1 MKKID
6 SITIVLLFGLILFSI
21 IFLSS
26 FKSEGNS
33 LKIISK
39 ENKII
44 NTDSLDNNPNIL
56 DWYVD
61 EGEIITYTK
70 QDSIKDENKRWK
82 QFKIQSRNNFLD
94 AMGYQESRNRYYI
107 VNKYG
112 YMGKYQFGKSTLKTL
127 RIKVSRKEFL
137 KDTLLQE
144 EAMTKLLLFNKKRIQ
159 KYIDKYEGKIVNGI
173 LVTESGLLAAAH
185 LGGAGSVKKW
195 FRSGKIRKDG
205 NGVKITTYMKRFSG
219 YDLYL

>member
-1 MKKID
+1 
-6 SITIVLLFGLILFSI
+6 
-21 IFLSS
+21 
-26 FKSEGNS
+26 
-33 LKIISK
+33 
-39 ENKII
+39 
-44 NTDSLDNNPNIL
+44 
-56 DWYVD
+56 
-61 EGEIITYTK
+61 
-70 QDSIKDENKRWK
+70 
-82 QFKIQSRNNFLD
+82 
-94 AMGYQESRNRYYI
+94 MGR
-107 VNKYG
+107 
-112 YMGKYQFGKSTLKTL
+112 YQFGKSTLKTL

-144 EAMTKLLLFNKKRIQ
+144 EAMTKLLLFNKKRLQ

-219 YDLYL
+219 YELYL